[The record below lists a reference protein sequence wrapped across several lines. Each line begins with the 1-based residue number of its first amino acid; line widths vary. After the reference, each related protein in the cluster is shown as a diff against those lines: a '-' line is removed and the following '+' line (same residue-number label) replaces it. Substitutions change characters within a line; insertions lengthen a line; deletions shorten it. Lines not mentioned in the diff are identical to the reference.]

1 VLSWLQYIRRNSQ
14 PTTIQ
19 LPLSLAAIL
28 NPPSNRFKTSYIINF
43 DETPIPFEYI
53 DQKTYNTKSM
63 KTVTAKTDR
72 SGWDKRQASLIL
84 YIFADGVSR
93 ILFKLIFHGKPTNEG
108 GKIKER
114 ESRPTNAASTFDIN
128 IGTWATSCPVL

>member
-1 VLSWLQYIRRNSQ
+1 
-14 PTTIQ
+14 
-19 LPLSLAAIL
+19 LPPSLAAIL
-28 NPPSNRFKTSYIINF
+28 NPPSNRFKPSYIINF

-53 DQKTYNTKSM
+53 DQKTYNTKGM

-93 ILFKLIFHGKPTNEG
+93 ILPKLIFHGKPTNGG
-108 GKIKER
+108 GKIEEQ
-114 ESRPTNAASTFDIN
+114 ESHLYHQGVTVHFNDTAYNNEELMAQWIDDELIPILKPTA
-128 IGTWATSCPVL
+128 